1 MSGRGLTQNA
11 ILQGSLNKGFTAVWD
26 SCWHNHGEKEVVVKF
41 EFILL
46 ALVGAHAPMEIH
58 RYESINQCQDSAA
71 ELTEFV
77 ELNYT
82 TLMLD
87 SQVAV
92 EGLVAMLV
100 EYNETWE
107 VVPIPIPSIE
117 ELLDN
122 NVIAFQ
128 SLLLSIGSAISTGQG
143 YGAAA
148 QVNDALVLGGVV
160 RKLLDNAQNPKAPLN
175 AKPDYLIEPNE
186 IQYACIAAP
195 ESN

>member
-1 MSGRGLTQNA
+1 
-11 ILQGSLNKGFTAVWD
+11 
-26 SCWHNHGEKEVVVKF
+26 
-41 EFILL
+41 
-46 ALVGAHAPMEIH
+46 
-58 RYESINQCQDSAA
+58 
-71 ELTEFV
+71 LTEFV